1 MELAAVV
8 VSGVFAGL
16 AGGAILMGLVIDPL
30 IRLILPT
37 GSQKVR
43 PSVSGAIAA
52 VGLLSAPSV
61 SAWVTDPDLI
71 PLYILITASIG
82 LIICAF
88 TLVMYVLNYRKE
100 G

>member
-16 AGGAILMGLVIDPL
+16 AGGAILTGLVIDPL

-37 GSQKVR
+37 GSQEVR

-71 PLYILITASIG
+71 PLYIVITASIG
-82 LIICAF
+82 LFICLLTMA
-88 TLVMYVLNYRKE
+88 MYVLNYWN
-100 G
+100 GG